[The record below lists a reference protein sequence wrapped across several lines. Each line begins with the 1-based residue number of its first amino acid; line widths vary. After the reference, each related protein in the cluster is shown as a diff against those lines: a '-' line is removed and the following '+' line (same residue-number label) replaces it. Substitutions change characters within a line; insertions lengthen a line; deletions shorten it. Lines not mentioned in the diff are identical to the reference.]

1 MRVGVVGRAC
11 ALSHDG
17 QTPTGK
23 YKVPGPTLL
32 RVVDLYVKEGR
43 GGRALKS
50 QIPCLSPLNMTP
62 VRRVGEAA
70 SHSAPQAR
78 WRHYFEARSWRTVYW
93 TSAGADNSGSHHC
106 RVERSPG

>member
-62 VRRVGEAA
+62 VRRVGKMGIL
-70 SHSAPQAR
+70 
-78 WRHYFEARSWRTVYW
+78 RTVDVVVIRQL
-93 TSAGADNSGSHHC
+93 SK
-106 RVERSPG
+106 